1 MHLPAETMN
10 AIIYYLALPFL
21 YLISYLPFKLLYLLS
36 DGFYVLVYT
45 VFAYRKKIVTENL
58 KQSFP
63 DKSSAELEHI
73 RRGFYHYLCDLALET
88 IKTLSISPAALKK
101 HFSHDD
107 ISVLENYFNE
117 NQSVIIIMGHL
128 GSWELGGAYFSQI
141 LVHQVYAIYHPMANR
156 HFDRFFCRMR
166 TRSGARLYPMKDA
179 FKGMIR
185 NRNEVTATVFIAD
198 QTPAPENAHWMTFMN
213 QDTPVF
219 KGTEVIA
226 RKLDYPVIYVS
237 AIREK
242 RGQYKIH
249 FELLVEHPQRLTK
262 NELTEVHTKRLQ
274 QDIIDHPE
282 TWLWSHRRWKH
293 KKP

>member
-1 MHLPAETMN
+1 MN

-88 IKTLSISPAALKK
+88 IKTLSISPAVLKK

-213 QDTPVF
+213 QDTPVL
-219 KGTEVIA
+219 KGTEIIA

-274 QDIIDHPE
+274 QDIIDYPE